1 MKKRGVIFYLVL
13 VIFILLTLPSISAY
27 ESDTLLHLKKTFSNK
42 TLDLIKEKIIN
53 SKLLLKSNHSILVV
67 IIVLLFDLIA
77 YRLIYQNYTEI
88 ALLILLINLIIIGK
102 FIE

>member
-1 MKKRGVIFYLVL
+1 MKKRGVIFYLIL

-53 SKLLLKSNHSILVV
+53 S
-67 IIVLLFDLIA
+67 
-77 YRLIYQNYTEI
+77 
-88 ALLILLINLIIIGK
+88 
-102 FIE
+102 